1 MYDNSM
7 KALIMMARS
16 RGIPLSGMF
25 ELTSK
30 CNLRCGFCYVCDRGK
45 QICEPPEKN
54 TDEWLSMI
62 RQAADMGLLRC
73 AFTGGDPFMREDFE
87 EIYCKAYDMGLRVSI
102 YTNGILIKH
111 RQRAYLKKRMPDLI
125 SISLYGASESTYRA
139 VCGGGGNFHRT
150 MESLDG
156 LRGAGIAFEL
166 KVLAMRPLIDEY
178 EKLGR
183 IAVKYSCPGKFDPY
197 ICSGRDDRER
207 KLLDWRIPP
216 SQISDVMRRFQSQ
229 FAPEN
234 MSLAEDRT
242 VSFDGVF
249 QCGAGKDT
257 FIITYDGRMLGC
269 PSLTCFDTY
278 PFREGFETAWNTL
291 KNMINN
297 ADACPECAD
306 CIAQNRCFICPA
318 NRLCETGS
326 IVKCNSYLKEL
337 AFCMAAIK
345 EEALG

>member
-1 MYDNSM
+1 
-7 KALIMMARS
+7 
-16 RGIPLSGMF
+16 
-25 ELTSK
+25 
-30 CNLRCGFCYVCDRGK
+30 
-45 QICEPPEKN
+45 
-54 TDEWLSMI
+54 
-62 RQAADMGLLRC
+62 
-73 AFTGGDPFMREDFE
+73 
-87 EIYCKAYDMGLRVSI
+87 
-102 YTNGILIKH
+102 
-111 RQRAYLKKRMPDLI
+111 
-125 SISLYGASESTYRA
+125 
-139 VCGGGGNFHRT
+139 
-150 MESLDG
+150 
-156 LRGAGIAFEL
+156 
-166 KVLAMRPLIDEY
+166 
-178 EKLGR
+178 
-183 IAVKYSCPGKFDPY
+183 
-197 ICSGRDDRER
+197 
-207 KLLDWRIPP
+207 LDWRIPP

-326 IVKCNSYLKEL
+326 IVN
-337 AFCMAAIK
+337 CMAAIK